1 MENKFKVKILSFIC
15 DMLMIICCIYFL
27 SYIWLLKKLKKNII
41 KKLKKL
47 KIHLK
52 LINYIYIYLN
62 FIFYDKLNIKKI
74 IYFSLIFFDN

>member
-15 DMLMIICCIYFL
+15 DMLYIFFFLYLIIEKIE
-27 SYIWLLKKLKKNII
+27 KKYNKKI
-41 KKLKKL
+41 KKIKNTFKVNKL
-47 KIHLK
+47 
-52 LINYIYIYLN
+52 YIYIYLN